1 MIRSYR
7 MPKFKVLSGEDLIKI
22 FESFDFIV
30 ASQRGSHLKLR
41 RTLSDGKKQ
50 TLTIPNHKELDK
62 GTLRAIYQQTLK
74 YISADDLH
82 SHFYTG

>member
-1 MIRSYR
+1 M
-7 MPKFKVLSGEDLIKI
+7 IKI
-22 FESFDFIV
+22 FESLDFTV

-62 GTLRAIYQQTLK
+62 GILRAIYQQALK
-74 YISADDLH
+74 YISAEDLH
-82 SHFYTG
+82 AHFYTN